1 MRRTQSIQRSKLI
14 TSYGGV
20 GSIIDTIDNIA
31 YIIEPFD
38 SWKIYNAYYR
48 NTQQIRNYLTT
59 TDERL
64 KTRLRNIGFNNL
76 ENFFLTDDNFDGVN
90 VNLPHNND
98 INRMVTAKYA
108 PQWFYCEKCGKL
120 RDISEWRDL
129 WNQKYNQ
136 EMLEPKCIHCSRR
149 PNNDRI
155 FAPKLKQV
163 RFVLASLENGE
174 LKDLPWSRLYKAK
187 NGSLNFRSQTGSEV
201 ARVWDFRKLNNI
213 DAKEVSYHIKKGGSD
228 LIDIYIKSDETY
240 LTMAEVMNHYFI
252 MEDGHVYR
260 PVIRSANNVYF
271 PFNMSSLYVPRH
283 IVTVDE
289 LDSILAAHNDGM
301 SIEQIYK
308 HVVNRKISKSD
319 IQYIID
325 HNVAPNPDYM
335 TEEGFRMDEFDYI
348 TNADN
353 YNSDGKFVSEDKR
366 LITYNYKWENE
377 RPSFIKDIYLLKH
390 IEITSVQVA
399 YSRLEPVSSPNFNT
413 MTGNSRKQWFN
424 KEEGRFMNSGY
435 ERNEDVRVGLHLTCS
450 MSKNQVSFMPAV
462 LSRGE
467 GFFIEL
473 NLSSIPNNHETF
485 THTYA
490 HLVMKELEFS
500 CGYPLPSM
508 NERLYRLPK
517 EVTGSNQDKYGFV
530 IYSANGEA
538 GSYGGISSLFE
549 NKNIE
554 KILYNAILLA
564 DDCPNDPICES
575 EGANCFACVQIP
587 ETACELFNMS
597 LNRKIFKDICRSS
610 FSMFN
615 GTNENIDSNKKEDA
629 NIIPSV
635 DSNGIK
641 PGIVLG

>member
-1 MRRTQSIQRSKLI
+1 MKRTQSIQRSKLI

-38 SWKIYNAYYR
+38 RWNIYNAYYR

-90 VNLPHNND
+90 VNLPHNSH

-108 PQWFYCEKCGKL
+108 PRWFYCEKCGEL
-120 RDISEWRDL
+120 RDIEEWRRI
-129 WNQKYNQ
+129 WKKEHNN
-136 EMLEPKCIHCSRR
+136 EMSEPRCVHCSRR

-174 LKDLPWSRLYKAK
+174 LIDLPWSRLYKAK
-187 NGSLNFRSQTGSEV
+187 NGSLNFRTQTGGAV
-201 ARVWDFRKLNNI
+201 TRVWDFSNLNKI
-213 DAKEVSYHIKKGGSD
+213 ESKYVSYHIKKGGSD
-228 LIDIYIKSDETY
+228 LIDIYIKSGEIY

-252 MEDGHVYR
+252 MEDGHVYK

-283 IVTVDE
+283 IITTQEFEKILRGKDRGWDVDGIY
-289 LDSILAAHNDGM
+289 DSVD
-301 SIEQIYK
+301 K
-308 HVVNRKISKSD
+308 KVSKSD

-335 TEEGFRMDEFDYI
+335 TEEEFRMDEFDYI

-353 YNSDGKFVSEDKR
+353 YNSDGILVSEDKR
-366 LITYNYKWENE
+366 LITCKYKWENE

-424 KEEGRFMNSGY
+424 KEEGIFMNSGY
-435 ERNEDVRVGLHLTCS
+435 ERNEDVRVGLHLTCR
-450 MSKNQVSFMPAV
+450 MSKDKVSFMPAV

-467 GFFIEL
+467 GFFVEL
-473 NLSSIPNNHETF
+473 DLSSISDNLETF

-508 NERLYRLPK
+508 NERLYKLPK
-517 EVTGSNQDKYGFV
+517 EITNADRDKYGFI

-554 KILYNAILLA
+554 NILNNAILLA

-615 GTNENIDSNKKEDA
+615 ETSENIDSNMKEDA

-641 PGIVLG
+641 PGIILG